1 VRRTKRSLNRV
12 NARKPPSNWHAV
24 AVVLHTSSCAA
35 AALCRNKKYLAKDA
49 PRLPMPSCESP
60 DNCKCTFRHYLDR
73 REGARRSNELGIV
86 SVDQSKTEQRMK
98 KGRRIHDKR

>member
-1 VRRTKRSLNRV
+1 VNPK

-24 AVVLHTSSCAA
+24 AVVLHSSSCAA

-49 PRLPMPSCESP
+49 PRLPMPSCENP

-73 REGARRSNELGIV
+73 RESARRSYELGIV
-86 SVDQSKTEQRMK
+86 SIDLQSTEQRTK
-98 KGRRIHDKR
+98 KGRRIQD